1 MTHIDDRIEYF
12 NILQAQSALAD
23 TMLVASKTLADLG
36 PESLKV
42 VATNNPEMILAAISG
57 LSMIVNEQR
66 GMINRMAEDYFD
78 LIDTVTKSAKKE

>member
-12 NILQAQSALAD
+12 SILQAQSALAD